1 MRLYEGQPTTTAN
14 ARRRVDDDTVD
25 AIFDNREPDR
35 KLLLLDGSGD
45 DDWYEAT
52 EANKYLKEEDDAFKT
67 SQRANQRFEDVDA
80 KPFKDDFD
88 KHRSNKDTEKDRDY
102 FEGIQKTITDGTEE
116 EKNRELYDD
125 DDDPISS
132 STATGHAERN
142 HDLLGL
148 GGIDPFEDID
158 SDAEEEQPDRSWSTT
173 SSSIA
178 LGDVTG
184 DMSDERDDPSY
195 YPPSDDEELDA
206 DDSY

>member
-1 MRLYEGQPTTTAN
+1 VN
-14 ARRRVDDDTVD
+14 DDTVD

-88 KHRSNKDTEKDRDY
+88 KHKSNKDTEKDRDY
-102 FEGIQKTITDGTEE
+102 FEGIQKTIKDGTDKE
-116 EKNRELYDD
+116 DD
-125 DDDPISS
+125 DVVQNVITYDDPISS
-132 STATGHAERN
+132 RTAIGYAERN
-142 HDLLGL
+142 IDLLGL
-148 GGIDPFEDID
+148 GNMADPFEDID
-158 SDAEEEQPDRSWSTT
+158 SNSEEEKADRLSFSSDDEDNDPDESF
-173 SSSIA
+173 
-178 LGDVTG
+178 
-184 DMSDERDDPSY
+184 DPNDPEWT
-195 YPPSDDEELDA
+195 PPSDDDGGLDA